1 MRWFKIMDGETVT
14 GAEAHEEPQFVRR
27 LKNGVID
34 LCEPEK
40 AQGITSLDQT
50 CYYQLDGRDSL
61 GVEDALTAAEITEQE
76 WQEITRE
83 LPDPEDTE
91 PEIPVD
97 APAGVEL
104 MTRAQLTA
112 KVIEQGE
119 EIRDLNEQIDLLL
132 SGVTA

>member
-14 GAEAHEEPQFVRR
+14 GAEAHAEPQFVRR

-34 LCEPEK
+34 LCGEEK

-50 CYYQLDGRDSL
+50 CYYQLIDRESL
-61 GVEDALTAAEITEQE
+61 SVADALSAAEITEQE

-83 LPDPEDTE
+83 LPDPEDND
-91 PEIPVD
+91 PEIPEGSTD
-97 APAGVEL
+97 PEL
-104 MTRAQLTA
+104 MSRAELTA
-112 KVIEQGE
+112 KVREQDA
-119 EIRDLNEQIDLLL
+119 EIQSLNEQIELLL